1 MTTHFASRDTELAA
15 AASMRPHTE
24 RLRDRVLALLRDH
37 PDGLTDDEGGE
48 LLDQQELPAA
58 AKQGRASEQRSSA
71 ALSSRR
77 PAKGASL
84 SAAGTASEKPAGA
97 IAREM
102 RPEPPGRRCSICGA
116 SPARP
121 FMNAWLCSAHEPVVP
136 IPDPARTTAALR
148 ERRSRMVS
156 FVGLLARKAAVDG

>member
-1 MTTHFASRDTELAA
+1 MSSPSSAVAKREAVGWYCIRSGKGRGCYPIYASDFDV
-15 AASMRPHTE
+15 E
-24 RLRDRVLALLRDH
+24 R
-37 PDGLTDDEGGE
+37 
-48 LLDQQELPAA
+48 QQELPAA